1 MIGIHHYL
9 ILLFVLRLNSYPGHE
24 RWQQWTSSEPVS
36 SASRSRQTW
45 FSTLNPRLLEG
56 ACFALENMCDFVHQ
70 WFQRFGGDDSGFIQ
84 ESRACDHRSQSFE
97 DGSKEKTFMRLH
109 VVSLVEHEKLP
120 ICEGLLNT
128 QAFLSC
134 NPYGLFIVG
143 LSYTLW
149 QWPCPT

>member
-1 MIGIHHYL
+1 MKGSCSGLHQNPYL
-9 ILLFVLRLNSYPGHE
+9 QRAEVAKPGF
-24 RWQQWTSSEPVS
+24 R
-36 SASRSRQTW
+36 RSVQDCWKVR
-45 FSTLNPRLLEG
+45 
-56 ACFALENMCDFVHQ
+56 ALHMCVCVDQ

-97 DGSKEKTFMRLH
+97 DGSKEKTFMILD
-109 VVSLVEHEKLP
+109 VVRLVEHEKLP

-134 NPYGLFIVG
+134 NRYGLFIVG